1 MTSKCFLNTNVIR
14 IWKCHQG
21 IVVFTEQPI
30 KNTKH
35 KATFLS
41 IQISHPNFF
50 PTLTYQK
57 KTDHN
62 KMCTSMIEAGAVQ
75 TQLKEDINT
84 RCLSNKLNSKKHKT
98 SNHAN
103 LWTSWSLSVNQA
115 ALPTCKHPVAIWC
128 SCSKEFVTDFIGH
141 KTVWLIW
148 IRHKK
153 TTAKLILVVFFQHNS
168 LFQWSIIIT
177 AKWCRHSNASSF
189 KAITKIEFLSLHRTT
204 QVFYMG
210 QPVDTSLT
218 MVKDQEQSQSFPS
231 TPKQKN
237 YVWPTNWSQSHHQG
251 RGEALVCK
259 RRNYPVLK
267 VIY

>member
-1 MTSKCFLNTNVIR
+1 
-14 IWKCHQG
+14 
-21 IVVFTEQPI
+21 
-30 KNTKH
+30 
-35 KATFLS
+35 
-41 IQISHPNFF
+41 
-50 PTLTYQK
+50 
-57 KTDHN
+57 
-62 KMCTSMIEAGAVQ
+62 MIEAGAVQ
-75 TQLKEDINT
+75 TQLKEDIDT

-148 IRHKK
+148 IRHTKK

-204 QVFYMG
+204 QVFHMG

-218 MVKDQEQSQSFPS
+218 HYGKRSGAIAII
-231 TPKQKN
+231 PKHPKTEKLCMT
-237 YVWPTNWSQSHHQG
+237 VWPTNWSQSHHQG
-251 RGEALVCK
+251 RGEELVCK
-259 RRNYPVLK
+259 RRNYPVLR
-267 VIY
+267 